1 MALVVERS
9 VERATQAKT
18 GRIGVKKRD
27 LVPKYSTPEKVDK
40 LVQKLKDKGL
50 WSWDEDWPN
59 DEEDWTLKIHNG
71 TLLDRDIPGL
81 FL

>member
-1 MALVVERS
+1 MERS